1 MSDDNL
7 IDLSTHRRSLSEAA
21 EEREE
26 EENNSSP
33 SLAPFLAASYIQ
45 GYWNGRSEER
55 KVNQLMIFFLILCN
69 LIAAF
74 LIISGLA

>member
-1 MSDDNL
+1 MTDDNL
-7 IDLSTHRRSLSEAA
+7 IDLSTHRQSVTQRA
-21 EEREE
+21 EDESE
-26 EENNSSP
+26 EENKSLP

-45 GYWNGRSEER
+45 GYWNGRMEER
-55 KVNQLMIFFLILCN
+55 RLSQLMIFFLFFSN